1 MEELSFIWSHKSFV
15 LAIILSLVI
24 AGGCLYIK
32 ILKEELNTAVAQKAV
47 IASDLALS
55 QSSVK
60 DLQASIVTQNAAVDK
75 LKSDN
80 DARVA
85 SHQVELNAA
94 RQTAQTYKQQ
104 AQSLMK
110 LVADPTI
117 AQCVAVNNL
126 INSQLPGAKK

>member
-1 MEELSFIWSHKSFV
+1 MEELAFIWSHKSFV

-47 IASDLALS
+47 ITSDLALS

-94 RQTAQTYKQQ
+94 QQTAQTYKQQ

-126 INSQLPGAKK
+126 INSQLPGPKK

>member
-1 MEELSFIWSHKSFV
+1 MEELAFIWSHKSFV

-47 IASDLALS
+47 ITSDLALS

-94 RQTAQTYKQQ
+94 QQTAQTYKQQ